1 MFRYLLLPRAAL
13 CLALAYPALLA
24 AQIESHWY
32 QPHDLSGVEDA
43 SDRLQLL
50 SSHLAPVTIKGER
63 FFPERGYSLQ
73 RADVNKFGIL
83 LGFRKSGAVLGGR
96 YHWSWGSGY
105 NPSIY
110 TPQKDDLVTSIVFRD
125 ISYFQIWKVPMGRG
139 QAGWCVVPMDGHI
152 GRNNVLCVGTKE
164 DAQALVDALATLVEA
179 SGGSLSSPFGMWAK
193 PRMNK
198 DGGVR
203 RGKTGWQITQVDVD
217 GPPAQAG
224 IRIGDL
230 LYSVNGF
237 PCTGEG
243 DFLNAF
249 RDAAS
254 GGTDGGDLPV
264 ELLRK
269 GKQVILDLHYA
280 SGEGA
285 EKQLTQKQT
294 EGSLRNASSAT
305 LYIPPAPAALTVP
318 VPAPVATVV
327 PAPAPVAT
335 VMPAPA
341 SALLPVPADISVPV
355 SALAPSGF
363 RLGIQVRAVTEADAV
378 AFRLSIPR
386 GIVVLYVEKGSL
398 ADAMQMQSGD
408 VILEVNGSEIGDV
421 QLFTQ
426 TIRRGAARTF
436 RVWHNGQSVKNVV
449 PESL

>member
-96 YHWSWGSGY
+96 YHWSWGGGY

-110 TPQKDDLVTSIVFRD
+110 TPQKDDLVTSIVYRD

-152 GRNNVLCVGTKE
+152 GRNNVLCGGSEE
-164 DAQALVDALATLVEA
+164 DAQALVDALVTLVQA

-224 IRIGDL
+224 VRIGDL

-254 GGTDGGDLPV
+254 GGVDGGDLPV

-269 GKQVILDLHYA
+269 GKQVILDLHYSSEEVA
-280 SGEGA
+280 GR
-285 EKQLTQKQT
+285 QLPLKQT
-294 EGSLRNASSAT
+294 EGPLSNA
-305 LYIPPAPAALTVP
+305 APAALFIP
-318 VPAPVATVV
+318 SAPVATMV
-327 PAPAPVAT
+327 PVSAPVAM
-335 VMPAPA
+335 VMSVPA
-341 SALLPVPADISVPV
+341 SVSLPVPAAISAPVP
-355 SALAPSGF
+355 ALAPSGF

-398 ADAMQMQSGD
+398 ADAMQMQPGD

-421 QLFTQ
+421 QIFTQ